1 MRSHGKS
8 SSGSWWKTYVSDT
21 RNYDVVWDIRDQDP
35 RLKIINGA
43 VYADDLERA
52 NWRKQ
57 VVFSRNR
64 AQEAIRKV
72 SSKLTN
78 GYRGSV
84 FIMYFVNDSIFASTM
99 FYIDVC
105 CPRCFYVVS
114 IHFVY

>member
-64 AQEAIRKV
+64 AQEAIRKASFDFDYSRTTPRDRLSTRAEAPGGPV
-72 SSKLTN
+72 SQVHSWPGDWVN
-78 GYRGSV
+78 GG
-84 FIMYFVNDSIFASTM
+84 
-99 FYIDVC
+99 
-105 CPRCFYVVS
+105 
-114 IHFVY
+114 